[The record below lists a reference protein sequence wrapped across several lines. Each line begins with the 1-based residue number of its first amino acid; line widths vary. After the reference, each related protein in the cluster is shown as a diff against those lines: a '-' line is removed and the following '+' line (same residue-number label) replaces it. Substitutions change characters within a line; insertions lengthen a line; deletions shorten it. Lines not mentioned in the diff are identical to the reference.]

1 MIIAF
6 LENKKLLQVS
16 QRHERKFQ
24 SLLKEHA
31 ISTGIKNNPKEI
43 ITNLTGDII
52 TSEEES
58 VLRFGLKH
66 GLATRPN
73 ESEVIA
79 SVESIWDQLNKQ
91 NLLPDIFIK
100 QQKIKASIKALA
112 CNFLDFDDRQL
123 NVDHKR
129 IKILKNLRQ
138 KYAILSP
145 DKGSG
150 VVILNLIINHA

>member
-1 MIIAF
+1 LIIAF
-6 LENKKLLQVS
+6 LENKKLLQVY

-58 VLRFGLKH
+58 VLRIGLKH
-66 GLATRPN
+66 GFATRPN

-79 SVESIWDQLNKQ
+79 SV
-91 NLLPDIFIK
+91 
-100 QQKIKASIKALA
+100 
-112 CNFLDFDDRQL
+112 
-123 NVDHKR
+123 
-129 IKILKNLRQ
+129 
-138 KYAILSP
+138 
-145 DKGSG
+145 
-150 VVILNLIINHA
+150 